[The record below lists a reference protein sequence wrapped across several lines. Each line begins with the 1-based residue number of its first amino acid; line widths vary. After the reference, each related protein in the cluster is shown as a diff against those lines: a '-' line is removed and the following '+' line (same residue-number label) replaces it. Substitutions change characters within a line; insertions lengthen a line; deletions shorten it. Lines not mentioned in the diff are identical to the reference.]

1 MEEMLQTIVRV
12 QTELQDHLKQLNSM
26 PESAPAPPPDQQR
39 SQSLAVIRGVQSF
52 MQIHAPV
59 LAIFADPHAMGL
71 KDAKAEAEAADV
83 KEATAQA
90 KAMEKVVPT
99 AKIVPLAHAQ
109 HRLGVQQRGRAARDE
124 RLDGESAVRKSRSL
138 RWASSG
144 MWFKIGGSL
153 GGQLHGQY
161 WYERTGHSECRT

>member
-1 MEEMLQTIVRV
+1 VQKAAVEEMLQTIVRV
-12 QTELQDHLKQLNSM
+12 QTELQGHLKQLNSM

-52 MQIHAPV
+52 TQIHAPV

-71 KDAKAEAEAADV
+71 KDAKAEAEAEAADV

-109 HRLGVQQRGRAARDE
+109 HRLRVQQRGRAARDE

-138 RWASSG
+138 RWARSG
-144 MWFKIGGSL
+144 MWVQDRSL
-153 GGQLHGQY
+153 AWRPTSWTILV
-161 WYERTGHSECRT
+161 